1 MLARKMMSDFCAN
14 IINIVKKSITS
25 KDFVDRHKYSPTDFT
40 RKSPLDFA
48 TLFTFM
54 INLLRSS
61 NQIELEK
68 FFKQIKGE
76 EISDCGVSD
85 SAFSQARKK
94 LHYGAFIEVNSQSCK
109 AFYQDYSWKT
119 WNQFRLLGIDGSTIK
134 IYGDDYC
141 KSFFG
146 LIDNGS
152 ETPYALARISQCYDV
167 LNHITLDAS
176 IVPNSIGERE
186 MALAHLDMISPFND
200 LLLFDRG
207 YPGFCFFRQIMS
219 DKRQFCARAAV
230 GSWTSITEPFLQSGL
245 NEQIIQY
252 TPSKDIKAEC
262 RRLGLSTDPMT
273 LRLIRIELKTGET
286 EILITSLTYIEQYP
300 HDLFEELY
308 HLRWPVEE
316 AYKLLKCKIEIEKF
330 SGKSL
335 LAVKQDFFAKILMF
349 NLTSMLIAPIDD
361 QLKIKTKN
369 YKLDYKVNRT
379 RAFAKMKE
387 FGILL
392 FFRDS
397 INYIV
402 SCLHKLFMVRPTE
415 IRLNRSFQRKND
427 RKKSHYSFAYQPI
440 S

>member
-1 MLARKMMSDFCAN
+1 MPSDFCAN
-14 IINIVKKSITS
+14 IINIVKDSITS
-25 KDFVDRHKYSPTDFT
+25 KEFIDRHKYSPHDFT

-48 TLFTFM
+48 TLFAFM

-61 NQIELEK
+61 NQNELEK
-68 FFKQIKGE
+68 FFKQVKGE
-76 EISDCGVSD
+76 EISDCAVSD

-94 LHYGAFIEVNSQSCK
+94 LHYGAFSEVNSESCN
-109 AFYQDYSWKT
+109 AFYQEYSWKT
-119 WNQFRLLGIDGSTIK
+119 WNQFRLLGIDGSTLK

-141 KSFFG
+141 KFYFG

-167 LNHITLDAS
+167 LNHITLDAA
-176 IVPNSIGERE
+176 IRPNSVGERE
-186 MALAHLDMISPFND
+186 MALAHLDMISPRND

-207 YPGFCFFRQIMS
+207 YPGFCFFRQITLTN
-219 DKRQFCARAAV
+219 RQFCARVSV

-245 NEQIIQY
+245 HEQIVEY

-262 RRLGLSTDPMT
+262 KRLGLSTEPMA
-273 LRLIRIELKTGET
+273 LRLVKIELKTGET
-286 EILITSLTYIEQYP
+286 EILITSLTDVEKYP
-300 HDLFEELY
+300 YDLFEDLY

-316 AYKLLKCKIEIEKF
+316 AYKLLKCKIEIGKF
-330 SGKSL
+330 SGKSV

-349 NLTSMLIAPIDD
+349 NLTSMLIAPMDKR
-361 QLKIKTKN
+361 LKIKTKN
-369 YKLDYKVNRT
+369 HKFDYKVNRT
-379 RAFAKMKE
+379 RALAKMKE

-397 INYIV
+397 IRYII
-402 SCLHKLFMVRPTE
+402 SRLHKLFMVRPTE
-415 IRLNRSFQRKND
+415 IRLNRSFQRKKD
-427 RKKSHYSFAYQPI
+427 RKTGHYAFAYQPI

>member
-1 MLARKMMSDFCAN
+1 MPSDFCAN
-14 IINIVKKSITS
+14 IINIVKNSITS
-25 KDFVDRHKYSPTDFT
+25 KEFVDRHKYSSNDFT

-61 NQIELEK
+61 NQNELEK

-76 EISDCGVSD
+76 EISDCGVTD

-94 LHYGAFIEVNSQSCK
+94 LRHGAFIQVNSECCET
-109 AFYQDYSWKT
+109 FYQDYSWKT
-119 WNQFRLLGIDGSTIK
+119 WNQFRLLGIDGSTLK

-141 KSFFG
+141 KLYFG
-146 LIDNGS
+146 LINNGS

-167 LNHITLDAS
+167 LNHITLDAEIS
-176 IVPNSIGERE
+176 PNSVGERE
-186 MALAHLDMISPFND
+186 MAMAHLDHISPIND

-207 YPGFCFFRQIMS
+207 YPGFCFFRQITTGN
-219 DKRQFCARAAV
+219 RQFCARVSV
-230 GSWTSITEPFLQSGL
+230 GSWTSITEPFLQYGL
-245 NEQIIQY
+245 NEQIVEY

-262 RRLGLSTDPMT
+262 KRLGLSTEPMS

-286 EILITSLTYIEQYP
+286 EILITSLIDVEKYP
-300 HDLFEELY
+300 YDLFEELY

-316 AYKLLKCKIEIEKF
+316 AYKLLKCKIEIGKF
-330 SGKSL
+330 SGKSV
-335 LAVKQDFFAKILMF
+335 LAVKQDFYAKILMF
-349 NLTSMLIAPIDD
+349 NLTSMLVAPMDE

-369 YKLDYKVNRT
+369 HKLDYKVNRT
-379 RAFAKMKE
+379 RALAKMKE

-397 INYIV
+397 IRDIV
-402 SCLHKLFMVRPTE
+402 NRLHKLFMVRPTE
-415 IRLNRSFQRKND
+415 IRLNRSFQRKKD
-427 RKKSHYSFAYQPI
+427 RKTVHYAFAYQPI

>member
-1 MLARKMMSDFCAN
+1 MISDFCAN
-14 IINIVKKSITS
+14 IINIVKNSITS
-25 KDFVDRHKYSPTDFT
+25 KDFIDHNKYSPSDFT

-54 INLLRSS
+54 INLIRSS
-61 NQIELEK
+61 NQNELEK
-68 FFKQIKGE
+68 FFKQIKGQE
-76 EISDCGVSD
+76 MSDCEVSD

-94 LHYGAFIEVNSQSCK
+94 MNYSAFIEVNTECVK
-109 AFYQDYSWKT
+109 AFYQDYPWKT

-176 IVPNSIGERE
+176 ICPNSVGERE
-186 MALAHLDMISPFND
+186 MALAHLNMISPFND
-200 LLLFDRG
+200 LILFDRG
-207 YPGFCFFRQIMS
+207 YPGFCFFRQIIDS
-219 DKRQFCARAAV
+219 GRQLCARVAV
-230 GSWTSITEPFLQSGL
+230 GSWTSITEPFIQSGL
-245 NEQIIQY
+245 NEQIIEY
-252 TPSKDIKAEC
+252 VPSNDIKAEC
-262 RRLGLSTDPMT
+262 KRLGLSTNPMT

-286 EILITSLTYIEQYP
+286 EVLITSLTDVETYP

-316 AYKLLKCKIEIEKF
+316 AYKSLKCKLEIEKF
-330 SGKSL
+330 SGKSV

-349 NLTSMLIAPIDD
+349 NLTSMLIAPIDE
-361 QLKIKTKN
+361 QIKSKMEN
-369 YKLDYKVNRT
+369 HKHDYKVNRT

-392 FFRDS
+392 FVRDS
-397 INYIV
+397 IKYIINR
-402 SCLHKLFMVRPTE
+402 LHKLFMVRPTQ
-415 IRLNRSFQRKND
+415 IRLNRSFQRKKD
-427 RKKSHYSFAYQPI
+427 RKKFQYAFAYQPI